1 MKKRKWLWM
10 GSIGVL
16 LLLYFVFGRKGK
28 QDIAV
33 STEKAALRDITE
45 SVSASG
51 RIYPEVEVKISSDVS
66 GEIVELLV
74 AEGDSVR
81 QGQLLCRI
89 NPELYETALAQMR
102 AALNNTKAAQA
113 TAEAQLSRTK
123 ASFQQQQQNYNRQQK
138 LYKDRVIASAEFEAA
153 ESAYLMAEA
162 ELSSAEKNVLA
173 SRYNVESA
181 AARLEESVRNFGRTS
196 IYAPL
201 SGIITSLSVEKG
213 ERVVG
218 TSQMAGTEMM
228 RIAQFDYM
236 EIRVDVNENDIIRI
250 KKGDTA
256 SIEVDAYKRERFKG
270 SVTHVARSMKSGMG
284 AVSDQQAVTYEVRV
298 RLLPESYSQ
307 RKGVEQAAPFWP
319 GMTGSVDI
327 ITRTESKVLSIPV
340 SAVTMRSKDES
351 ESAAK
356 AEVVFVVK
364 DGVAQQKTVKTSIQD
379 GNYIRITEGIAEGD
393 EVVSGPYG
401 TVSAVLAD
409 GMKVKVSDKN
419 TLYQV
424 QK

>member
-1 MKKRKWLWM
+1 MKKKKWIIL
-10 GSIGVL
+10 GSIGTI
-16 LLLYFVFGRKGK
+16 LLLYFVFGRKSANEP
-28 QDIAV
+28 AV
-33 STEKAALRDITE
+33 SVEAAGLKDITE
-45 SVSASG
+45 SVAASG

-74 AEGDSVR
+74 IEGDSVR

-102 AALNNTKAAQA
+102 ASLNNAKAAQA
-113 TAEAQLSRTK
+113 NAEAQLSRTK

-138 LYKDRVIASAEFEAA
+138 LFKEKVIAVAEFEAA

-201 SGIITSLSVEKG
+201 SGIITSLSIKKG

-228 RIAQFDYM
+228 RIAQFDLM
-236 EIRVDVNENDIIRI
+236 EMRVDVNENDIIRI
-250 KKGDTA
+250 KKDDTA
-256 SIEVDAYKRERFKG
+256 AVEIDAYKREKFKG
-270 SVTHVARSMKSGMG
+270 VVTHVARSMKSVNG

-298 RLLPESYSQ
+298 RLLPASYAKNQ
-307 RKGVEQAAPFWP
+307 KEGQAAPFWP

-327 ITRTESKVLSIPV
+327 ITRTEKGVLSIPV
-340 SAVTMRSKDES
+340 SAVTMREALDSKEGD
-351 ESAAK
+351 K
-356 AEVVFVVK
+356 KEVVFVAKEDV
-364 DGVAQQKTVKTSIQD
+364 VYQKNVKTGIQD
-379 GNYIRITEGIAEGD
+379 GNYIRVLEGLEEGD
-393 EVVSGPYG
+393 VVVNGPYG
-401 TVSAVLAD
+401 IVSAVLAE
-409 GMKVKVSDKN
+409 GMKIKVADKS